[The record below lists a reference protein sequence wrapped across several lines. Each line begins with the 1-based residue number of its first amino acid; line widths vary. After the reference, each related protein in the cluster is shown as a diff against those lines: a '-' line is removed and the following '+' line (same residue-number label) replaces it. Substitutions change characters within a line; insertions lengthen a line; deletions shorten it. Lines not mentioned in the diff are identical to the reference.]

1 MPRFR
6 QGQRILVP
14 LHAQGAYSDIH
25 GRVGTITLVV
35 PVNLMPDAEEAT
47 LEQYYLV
54 TFDGDDGTR
63 MVEESWLEPES
74 RR

>member
-6 QGQRILVP
+6 KGQRVFVP
-14 LHAQGAYSDIH
+14 LHDPGAYSDIH

-35 PVNLMPDAEEAT
+35 PVNLTPEAEEAT

-54 TFDGDDGTR
+54 RFDGDDGPR
-63 MVEESWLEPES
+63 LVEEAWLEPEFQ
-74 RR
+74 R